1 VDAGQ
6 GGLAEQLGRHRAL
19 EADVEVAVG
28 LQAPEQVSGQAD
40 EVLGRRRGQRR
51 PDLVP
56 GERAADDVLAGQVDR
71 HGVNGRGPGRRPCR
85 DVQPR
90 RGSGELGGADDRNRR
105 AGPEQAAIVRL
116 LQVAGGEAGRLATG
130 QLAPEAPAGARRSR
144 RSGPY
149 RPPGAPPGARPVRRC
164 RVVRTV
170 AAQTAGKLLG
180 NRLASAPARSMP
192 EGPVAC

>member
-1 VDAGQ
+1 MDAGQ

-28 LQAPEQVSGQAD
+28 LQAPEQVSGEAD

-90 RGSGELGGADDRNRR
+90 RGSGELGGADDRNRC
-105 AGPEQAAIVRL
+105 AGPEQAAIVWL

-130 QLAPEAPAGARRSR
+130 QLAPEALQALGEVIDRVHVALRAHPRVLGRCAAAGWFGRSR
-144 RSGPY
+144 R
-149 RPPGAPPGARPVRRC
+149 R
-164 RVVRTV
+164 
-170 AAQTAGKLLG
+170 LLG
-180 NRLASAPARSMP
+180 NCWEIGSPTPCEKHAKWRQ
-192 EGPVAC
+192 